1 MIKKILLV
9 DEDPDNLDLLAEA
22 LEADGFTVLKSEKS
36 EEGLKLFREQKP
48 DAVAVDLMMER
59 YDSGFVFAYHVKKDP
74 HGQKIPVAILTSAT
88 YHTGIK
94 FNASTP
100 EEKEWLKCD
109 FMMDKPIDPKELV
122 RKFEQFYELQEA

>member
-9 DEDPDNLDLLAEA
+9 DDDPDNLEMLSKA
-22 LEADGFTVLKSEKS
+22 LEEDGFTVLTSEKS
-36 EEGLKLFREQKP
+36 DEGLKLFREQKP

-59 YDSGFVFAYHVKKDP
+59 FDSGFVFAYHVKKDP
-74 HGQKIPVAILTSAT
+74 QGQKIPVAILTSAT

-122 RKFEQFYELQEA
+122 RKFELFYELQEV